1 MPERYRDILARPTV
15 DVRDPVQV
23 ELWTRALDVYTADL
37 VEAVS
42 VAGSASSA
50 VLEYLLERGQ
60 ARRQG

>member
-1 MPERYRDILARPTV
+1 MPERYRDLLARPTV